1 MCHSWFCFVSSDD
14 KASLEFDKIVSSS
27 PFYVFR
33 LISKSAFDDITL
45 NRLSFFSRLCF
56 ALSLSASLSVSLAC
70 PCFIEQLHPVPFNKI
85 KPNRKHSEEIN
96 SGLQRLGHPFGL
108 TAAAKTQCLQLFY
121 TVRQPAEWI
130 KICELFLS
138 ITTRWEW
145 NWQIVERRGSAK
157 MRWVCCFFSD
167 TADTLIWPL
176 ENCCETSRDVIF
188 ILPLNPFCLVLKFP
202 VGWLITV

>member
-1 MCHSWFCFVSSDD
+1 M
-14 KASLEFDKIVSSS
+14 KASLTR
-27 PFYVFR
+27 FYVFG

-45 NRLSFFSRLCF
+45 NCLSFFSALFCF
-56 ALSLSASLSVSLAC
+56 KSLSVCLSFSRC
-70 PCFIEQLHPVPFNKI
+70 PCFIEQLHPFLPFNKI

-157 MRWVCCFFSD
+157 MCWVCCFFSGP
-167 TADTLIWPL
+167 ADTLIWPL

-188 ILPLNPFCLVLKFP
+188 ILPINLFCYILV
-202 VGWLITV
+202 